1 MKHRLCGEVERST
14 GTESKEPKR
23 VPPMTGSMTP
33 EESGPSPGLGV
44 SPVQ

>member
-1 MKHRLCGEVERST
+1 MKQRLRGEVEKKHWDRVK
-14 GTESKEPKR
+14 GAVE